1 MGFDLASV
9 LKNVP
14 ESGTSDGRERIEY
27 IGLDK
32 LRDDPNN
39 FYSLDGIEELA
50 ENIEFAGLQ
59 QPVRVRRDAEHS
71 GEYIIV
77 SGHRRT
83 AAMRKIVEDGNKA
96 FETVPC
102 IVEADG
108 GSEALRELRLI
119 YANSDTRRM
128 SSADISKQAER
139 VEALLYQ
146 LKEEGVEFP
155 GRMRDHVAEAC
166 KVSKS
171 KLSRL
176 KVIRD
181 KLAPDIYAGYY
192 ERGKLP
198 EDTAYELAKLPADT
212 QRVIVDRATR
222 KDRDDIRYLYSSRV
236 KDQGADIQRFSK
248 MACRC
253 EQGGPCV
260 NVPNMV
266 DKLYSNG
273 RRGYTHCGSGCC
285 YDCDELAT
293 CSKCCSR
300 MAVVKAQKKA
310 EKKEAKAAEAA
321 VQAERDRPA
330 VDALRLMW
338 SRMGEA
344 CKRAGVDY
352 NEVCDKA
359 GIYGSLP
366 PRSATPLLDG
376 GGKLT
381 ADTWPPFGC
390 VIGRDTIARL
400 VKLADLL
407 GCSLD
412 YLFGRD
418 VPESGTSTA
427 EPKWQTGEP
436 PENGNYLVRYRAA
449 DDNETAPDFTG
460 ICIYYDGAWAL
471 PTDAVVTAWYRVPR
485 KNNSDCSEW
494 REVVDAT
501 D

>member
-14 ESGTSDGRERIEY
+14 ESGTNDGRERIEY

-83 AAMRKIVEDGNKA
+83 AAMRKIVEDGNKT

-102 IVEADG
+102 IVEAEG

-192 ERGKLP
+192 EKGKLP
-198 EDTAYELAKLPADT
+198 EDTAYTLAKLPVDV
-212 QRVIVDRATR
+212 QRDIVDRATR
-222 KDRDDIRYLYSSRV
+222 DGRQNIQYLYAAKV
-236 KDQGADIQRFSK
+236 EDQGKDIARFSK

-253 EQGGPCV
+253 EQGGTCI
-260 NVPNMV
+260 NAPNLM
-266 DKLYSNG
+266 DKLYG
-273 RRGYTHCGSGCC
+273 TRGWRGYTHCGSGCC
-285 YDCDELAT
+285 YDCNELAT

-300 MAVVKAQKKA
+300 MAEVKAQKKA

-321 VQAERDRPA
+321 AQAERDRPA

-338 SRMGEA
+338 NRMGEA

-352 NEVCDKA
+352 NEVCDEA
-359 GIYGSLP
+359 DIYAALP
-366 PRSATPLLDG
+366 PKDATVLLTG

-381 ADTWPPFGC
+381 ADTRPPFGY
-390 VIGRDTIARL
+390 VVGRDAIAHL
-400 VKLADLL
+400 VKLAELL

-418 VPESGTSTA
+418 VPESGTGTT
-427 EPKWQTGEP
+427 EPKWIAGRPTKPGVYLTKFHPLDYDLVLADIQTVYADGSFSLGDVDVVAWYPIP
-436 PENGNYLVRYRAA
+436 PEV
-449 DDNETAPDFTG
+449 
-460 ICIYYDGAWAL
+460 
-471 PTDAVVTAWYRVPR
+471 
-485 KNNSDCSEW
+485 
-494 REVVDAT
+494 
-501 D
+501 

>member
-14 ESGTSDGRERIEY
+14 ESGTNDGRERIEY
-27 IGLDK
+27 IGLDR
-32 LRDDPNN
+32 LHDDPNN

-146 LKEEGVEFP
+146 LKEEGIEFP

-212 QRVIVDRATR
+212 QRVIVDRATQ

-253 EQGGPCV
+253 EQGGTCV

-273 RRGYTHCGSGCC
+273 WRGYTHCGSGCC

-300 MAVVKAQKKA
+300 MAEVKAQKKA
-310 EKKEAKAAEAA
+310 EKKEAKAAETAA
-321 VQAERDRPA
+321 QAERDRPA

-352 NEVCDKA
+352 NEVCDEA
-359 GIYGSLP
+359 DIYAALP
-366 PRSATPLLDG
+366 PKDATALLTG

-381 ADTWPPFGC
+381 ADTRPPFGY
-390 VIGRDTIARL
+390 VVGRDAIAHL

-407 GCSLD
+407 GSSLD

-427 EPKWQTGEP
+427 EPRWIAGRPTKPGVYLTKFHPLDDDLVMADIQTV
-436 PENGNYLVRYRAA
+436 YA
-449 DDNETAPDFTG
+449 DGSFSLGDVD
-460 ICIYYDGAWAL
+460 
-471 PTDAVVTAWYRVPR
+471 VVAWYPIPR
-485 KNNSDCSEW
+485 KCE
-494 REVVDAT
+494 RRK
-501 D
+501 

>member
-14 ESGTSDGRERIEY
+14 ESGASDGRERIEY
-27 IGLDK
+27 IGLEK
-32 LRDDPNN
+32 LHDDPNN
-39 FYSLDGIEELA
+39 FYSLDGVEELA
-50 ENIEFAGLQ
+50 GNIEFAGLQ

-102 IVEADG
+102 IVEAEG

-128 SSADISKQAER
+128 SSADLSKQAER

-192 ERGKLP
+192 EKGLIK
-198 EDTAYELAKLPADT
+198 EDPAYELARLPVDV
-212 QRVIVDRATR
+212 QHSIVDRATR
-222 KDRDDIRYLYSSRV
+222 ADRRDIRFLGADKI
-236 KDQGADIQRFSK
+236 KDQGEDIKRFSK

-253 EQGGPCV
+253 EQGGTCV

-273 RRGYTHCGSGCC
+273 WRGYTHCGSGCC

-300 MAVVKAQKKA
+300 MAEVKAQKKA

-321 VQAERDRPA
+321 AQAERDKPA

-352 NEVCDKA
+352 NEVCDEA
-359 GIYGSLP
+359 DIYAVLP
-366 PRSATPLLDG
+366 PKDADVLLDF

-381 ADTWPPFGC
+381 ADTRPPFGYE
-390 VIGRDTIARL
+390 VSRVGIAHL

-418 VPESGTSTA
+418 VPESGTGTA
-427 EPKWQTGEP
+427 EPKWIAGRPTEPGVYLTKFRPLDDDLVLADIQTV
-436 PENGNYLVRYRAA
+436 YA
-449 DDNETAPDFTG
+449 DGSFSLGDVD
-460 ICIYYDGAWAL
+460 
-471 PTDAVVTAWYRVPR
+471 VVAWYPIP
-485 KNNSDCSEW
+485 SE
-494 REVVDAT
+494 V
-501 D
+501 

>member
-14 ESGTSDGRERIEY
+14 DQGTGDGRERIEY

-32 LRDDPNN
+32 LHDDPNN

-50 ENIEFAGLQ
+50 GNIEFAGLQ

-102 IVEADG
+102 IVEAEG

-192 ERGKLP
+192 EKGKLP
-198 EDTAYELAKLPADT
+198 EDTAYTLAKLPVDV
-212 QRVIVDRATR
+212 QRDIVDRATR
-222 KDRDDIRYLYSSRV
+222 DGRQNIQYLYAAKV
-236 KDQGADIQRFSK
+236 EDQGKDIARFSK

-253 EQGGPCV
+253 EQGGTCI
-260 NVPNMV
+260 NVPNLM
-266 DKLYSNG
+266 DKLYDTRG
-273 RRGYTHCGSGCC
+273 WRGYTHCGSGCC

-300 MAVVKAQKKA
+300 MAAVKAQKKA
-310 EKKEAKAAEAA
+310 ERKEARAAEAA
-321 VQAERDRPA
+321 AQAKRDKPKI
-330 VDALRLMW
+330 DALRFLW
-338 SRMGEA
+338 NRMGEA

-352 NEVCDKA
+352 TEVCSEAD
-359 GIYGSLP
+359 IYSPLP
-366 PRSATPLLDG
+366 SKDATALLNG
-376 GGKLT
+376 AGKL
-381 ADTWPPFGC
+381 AVDSRPPFGY
-390 VIGRDTIARL
+390 VVSLRDIKVL

-418 VPESGTSTA
+418 VPESGAGTA

-436 PENGNYLVRYRAA
+436 PEDGEYLVRYRAA
-449 DDNETAPDFTG
+449 DDDETESSDFSDVRAFCG
-460 ICIYYDGAWAL
+460 GVWSL
-471 PTDAVVTAWYRVPR
+471 PADAVVTAWYRVPR
-485 KNNSDCSEW
+485 K
-494 REVVDAT
+494 R
-501 D
+501 

>member
-14 ESGTSDGRERIEY
+14 ESGTNDGRERIEY

-32 LRDDPNN
+32 LHDDPNN

-83 AAMRKIVEDGNKA
+83 AAMRKIVDDGNKA

-212 QRVIVDRATR
+212 QRVIVDRATQ
-222 KDRDDIRYLYSSRV
+222 KNRDDIRYLYSSRV
-236 KDQGADIQRFSK
+236 KEQGEDIQRFSK
-248 MACRC
+248 MVCRC
-253 EQGGPCV
+253 EQGGTCI
-260 NVPNMV
+260 NVPNLM
-266 DKLYSNG
+266 DKLYDT
-273 RRGYTHCGSGCC
+273 RGWRGDTHCGSGCC

-293 CSKCCSR
+293 CPKCCSR
-300 MAVVKAQKKA
+300 MAAVKAQRKA
-310 EKKEAKAAEAA
+310 EIKEAKAAETAA
-321 VQAERDRPA
+321 QAERDMPK
-330 VDALRLMW
+330 VDALRLLW
-338 SRMGEA
+338 NRMGEA

-352 NEVCDKA
+352 TEVCSEAD
-359 GIYGSLP
+359 IYSPLP
-366 PRSATPLLDG
+366 PKDATALLNG
-376 GGKLT
+376 AGKLEVSSR
-381 ADTWPPFGC
+381 PPFGY
-390 VIGRDTIARL
+390 VVSLRDIKVL

-418 VPESGTSTA
+418 VPESGTGTA
-427 EPKWQTGEP
+427 EPKWIAGRPTKPGVYLTKFHPLDDDLVLADIQTVYADGSFSLGDVDVVAWYPIP
-436 PENGNYLVRYRAA
+436 PEV
-449 DDNETAPDFTG
+449 
-460 ICIYYDGAWAL
+460 
-471 PTDAVVTAWYRVPR
+471 
-485 KNNSDCSEW
+485 
-494 REVVDAT
+494 
-501 D
+501 

>member
-32 LRDDPNN
+32 LHDDPNN

-83 AAMRKIVEDGNKA
+83 AAMRRIVEDGNKA

-192 ERGKLP
+192 EKGLIK
-198 EDTAYELAKLPADT
+198 EDPAYELARLPVDV
-212 QRVIVDRATR
+212 QHSIVDRATR
-222 KDRDDIRYLYSSRV
+222 ADRRDIRYLGADKI
-236 KDQGADIQRFSK
+236 KDQGKDIKRFSK

-253 EQGGPCV
+253 EQGGTCV
-260 NVPNMV
+260 NVPNLM
-266 DKLYSNG
+266 DKLYGANG
-273 RRGYTHCGSGCC
+273 WRGYTHCGSGCC
-285 YDCDELAT
+285 YDCDNLAT
-293 CSKCCSR
+293 CSKCCPR
-300 MAVVKAQKKA
+300 MAEAKAQQKA
-310 EKKEAKAAEAA
+310 ERKEAKAASDAA
-321 VQAERDRPA
+321 QAERDRPK

-352 NEVCDKA
+352 NEVCDEA
-359 GIYGSLP
+359 DIYGPLP
-366 PRSATPLLDG
+366 PQCATPLLDG

-381 ADTWPPFGC
+381 ADTRPPFGY
-390 VIGRDTIARL
+390 VIGRDGISSL

-418 VPESGTSTA
+418 VPESGTGTA
-427 EPKWQTGEP
+427 EPRWQTGEP
-436 PENGNYLVRYRAA
+436 PEDGEYLVRYRAA
-449 DDNETAPDFTG
+449 DDDETEYPDLSDVRTFCG
-460 ICIYYDGAWAL
+460 GVWSL
-471 PTDAVVTAWYRVPR
+471 PADAVVTAWYRVPR
-485 KNNSDCSEW
+485 
-494 REVVDAT
+494 RR
-501 D
+501 

>member
-14 ESGTSDGRERIEY
+14 DSGTNDGRERIEY

-32 LRDDPNN
+32 LHDDPNN
-39 FYSLDGIEELA
+39 FYSLDGIKELA

-83 AAMRKIVEDGNKA
+83 AAMRKIVEDGNKT

-192 ERGKLP
+192 EKGLIK
-198 EDTAYELAKLPADT
+198 EDPAYELARLPVDV
-212 QRVIVDRATR
+212 QHSIVDRATR
-222 KDRDDIRYLYSSRV
+222 ADRRNIKYLGADKI
-236 KDQGADIQRFSK
+236 KDQGKDIKRFSK

-253 EQGGPCV
+253 EQGGTCV
-260 NVPNMV
+260 NVPNLM
-266 DKLYSNG
+266 DKLYGANG
-273 RRGYTHCGSGCC
+273 WRGYTHCGSGCC
-285 YDCDELAT
+285 YDCDNLAT
-293 CSKCCSR
+293 CSKCCPR
-300 MAVVKAQKKA
+300 MAEAKAQQKA
-310 EKKEAKAAEAA
+310 ERKEAKAAETAA
-321 VQAERDRPA
+321 QAERDRPK
-330 VDALRLMW
+330 VDALRLLW
-338 SRMGEA
+338 NRMGEA

-352 NEVCDKA
+352 TEVCSEAD
-359 GIYGSLP
+359 IYSPLP
-366 PRSATPLLDG
+366 PKDATALLNG
-376 GGKLT
+376 AGKL
-381 ADTWPPFGC
+381 AVDSRPPFGY
-390 VIGRDTIARL
+390 VVSLRDIKVL

-418 VPESGTSTA
+418 VPESGTGTA

-436 PENGNYLVRYRAA
+436 PEDGEYVVRAEGPGEYGTDIAMYKNGRWWGY
-449 DDNETAPDFTG
+449 EAPG
-460 ICIYYDGAWAL
+460 K
-471 PTDAVVTAWYRVPR
+471 YRVVGWWPMPQER
-485 KNNSDCSEW
+485 
-494 REVVDAT
+494 
-501 D
+501 

>member
-14 ESGTSDGRERIEY
+14 DSGTSDGRERIEY

-50 ENIEFAGLQ
+50 GNIEFAGLQ

-83 AAMRKIVEDGNKA
+83 AAIRKIVEDGNKA

-198 EDTAYELAKLPADT
+198 EDTAYELAKLPVDT

-222 KDRDDIRYLYSSRV
+222 KNRDDIRYLYSSRV

-248 MACRC
+248 MVCRC
-253 EQGGPCV
+253 EQGGTCV

-273 RRGYTHCGSGCC
+273 WRGYTHCGSGCC

-300 MAVVKAQKKA
+300 MAEVKAQRKA
-310 EKKEAKAAEAA
+310 EHKEAKAKAAEI
-321 VQAERDRPA
+321 QAKHDQP
-330 VDALRLMW
+330 VIDTLRLMW
-338 SRMGEA
+338 SRMGES

-352 NEVCDKA
+352 GEVCEKA
-359 GIYGSLP
+359 GIYGLLP
-366 PRSATPLLDG
+366 PQTTAALLDG

-381 ADTWPPFGC
+381 ADTRPPFGY
-390 VIGRDTIARL
+390 VVGQDAIAHL

-418 VPESGTSTA
+418 VPESGTGTT

-436 PENGNYLVRYRAA
+436 PEDGEYVVRAEGPGEYGTDIAMYKNGRWWGY
-449 DDNETAPDFTG
+449 EAPG
-460 ICIYYDGAWAL
+460 K
-471 PTDAVVTAWYRVPR
+471 YRVVGWWPMPQER
-485 KNNSDCSEW
+485 
-494 REVVDAT
+494 
-501 D
+501 

>member
-14 ESGTSDGRERIEY
+14 DSGTSDGRERIEY

-176 KVIRD
+176 KVIRN

-192 ERGKLP
+192 EKGKLP
-198 EDTAYELAKLPADT
+198 EDTAYELAKLPVDT

-236 KDQGADIQRFSK
+236 KDQSADIQRFSK

-253 EQGGPCV
+253 EQGGTCV
-260 NVPNMV
+260 NVPNLV

-273 RRGYTHCGSGCC
+273 WRGYTHCGSGCC

-300 MAVVKAQKKA
+300 MEGVKAQKKA
-310 EKKEAKAAEAA
+310 ENKEAKAAKAA
-321 VQAERDRPA
+321 AQAERDRPMI
-330 VDALRLMW
+330 DALRLLW
-338 SRMGEA
+338 NRMGEA

-359 GIYGSLP
+359 GIYATLP
-366 PRSATPLLDG
+366 PKDATVLLDG

-381 ADTWPPFGC
+381 TDTRLPFGY
-390 VIGRDTIARL
+390 VVGRDGISSL

-418 VPESGTSTA
+418 VPESGTGTA

-436 PENGNYLVRYRAA
+436 PEDGEYLVRYRAA
-449 DDNETAPDFTG
+449 DDDETEYPDLSDVRTFCG
-460 ICIYYDGAWAL
+460 GVWSL
-471 PTDAVVTAWYRVPR
+471 PADAVVTAWYRVPR
-485 KNNSDCSEW
+485 K
-494 REVVDAT
+494 R
-501 D
+501 